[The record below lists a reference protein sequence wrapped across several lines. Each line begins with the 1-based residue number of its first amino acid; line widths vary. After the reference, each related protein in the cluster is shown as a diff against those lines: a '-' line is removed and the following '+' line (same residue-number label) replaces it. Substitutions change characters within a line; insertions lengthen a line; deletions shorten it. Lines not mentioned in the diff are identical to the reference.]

1 MYNSI
6 FSAHVYLFLQLM
18 EPHAMFGNRNKIF
31 NIEKNTQFVDRV
43 LFLSLPSALVFIMLV
58 ALRLITPTL
67 AIISYATII
76 FFNIV
81 FLFPITFELQQLKR
95 YITTL
100 SRGEDFDEKL
110 MTLSEKEAKEIVDA
124 VNAMHQFWAHKTDVL
139 EAQTMS
145 DTAVLDSLPDPILMI
160 DRSGN
165 ILGANLSARSLMGN
179 DITEKNIDGLFNS
192 NNFIEAVSK
201 VLKKQSKSE
210 NLIFY
215 VCGGKKNAEPQ
226 KLYAHIKQLPWL
238 SKGRAV
244 AVISLYDLTKAVKI
258 EKMQSDFVANASH
271 ELRTPLSIIS
281 GFIETLQTSAKDDE
295 EAREKF
301 LKIMSEQAEYMSSL
315 IENLLSLSKIEMS
328 QDQKPDEPTDVKR
341 LIEEVTQALSL
352 KAKEREISI
361 KTEIGKDF
369 PDEITA
375 DSRQVKQVIQNLTDN
390 AVKYG
395 LSKSEV
401 TVKASVVD
409 GIPPSKSF
417 KVAKGR
423 AVAISVNN
431 KGPKITPENLAR
443 LTERFYRLQ
452 EHKDLNIKGTGL
464 GLSIAKHIILR
475 HKGNLTVT
483 STSYNGTTFTIY
495 LPIEQN

>member
-1 MYNSI
+1 
-6 FSAHVYLFLQLM
+6 
-18 EPHAMFGNRNKIF
+18 MFGNRNKIF

-215 VCGGKKNAEPQ
+215 VCGGKKRRTA

-401 TVKASVVD
+401 TVRASVVD